1 MERNYRE
8 QPWLDSAEALDFLH
22 ELTGLARSA
31 DELLKQCEAERCTA
45 CIDCAFAVGPVP
57 EDLLFVRRIRGAGY
71 CQLLES
77 SDVQLSVSESGGEP
91 LLRASGKVVVRG
103 MVWVWSDDKASA
115 SREEGIWRLDLSHL
129 RRTLYFNPAEIEA
142 LAARLQAGN
151 PASQEQRA
159 SGNAA

>member
-129 RRTLYFNPAEIEA
+129 CRTLYFQPTEIEA
-142 LAARLQAGN
+142 LAARLQASD
-151 PASQEQRA
+151 PASPEQRA

>member
-8 QPWLDSAEALDFLH
+8 QSWLDSAEALDFLH

-45 CIDCAFAVGPVP
+45 CIDCSFAVGPVP
-57 EDLLFVRRIRGAGY
+57 EDLLFVRKIRGAGY
-71 CQLLES
+71 CEMLEAS
-77 SDVQLSVSESGGEP
+77 AVTLSLSDSRSEP
-91 LLRASGKVVVRG
+91 LLRASGNVVVRG

-129 RRTLYFNPAEIEA
+129 CRKLYFKPAEIEA
-142 LAARLQAGN
+142 LAARLQAGDQ
-151 PASQEQRA
+151 ASQERA
-159 SGNAA
+159 SAMRG

>member
-1 MERNYRE
+1 M
-8 QPWLDSAEALDFLH
+8 
-22 ELTGLARSA
+22 
-31 DELLKQCEAERCTA
+31 
-45 CIDCAFAVGPVP
+45 
-57 EDLLFVRRIRGAGY
+57 
-71 CQLLES
+71 LES

-129 RRTLYFNPAEIEA
+129 CRTLYFQPAEIEA
-142 LAARLQAGN
+142 LAARLQASD
-151 PASQEQRA
+151 PASPEQRA